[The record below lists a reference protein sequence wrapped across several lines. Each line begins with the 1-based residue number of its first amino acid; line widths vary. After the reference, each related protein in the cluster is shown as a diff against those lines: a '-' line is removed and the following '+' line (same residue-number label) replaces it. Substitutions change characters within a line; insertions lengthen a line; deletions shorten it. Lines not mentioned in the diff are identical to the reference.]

1 LELKIWPMKCE
12 IFKLDYLFILLLFA
26 GFFLFGCGDKEVVEV
41 SGSTGDYEVFSLLDS
56 TETGV
61 TFVNQ
66 LHERKDWNILFFDYF
81 YNGGGV
87 AAGDISGNGFPD
99 LFFTGNTAGNKL
111 FLNKGDMKFEDV
123 TSPSGIKNRRW
134 STGVLMVDINNDG
147 LLDIYVC
154 NGGPYEELDSLK
166 NELYINQGDGT
177 FIEAAEEYGIA
188 GQHRTTHASFFDYN
202 QNGLLDLFVMNYSD
216 LVFRVHDE
224 AKIRTNYPNEEYP
237 LNSSVLY
244 RNNGDGT
251 FTDVT
256 EEAGLMIPAFGLG
269 LITSDMTGNGL
280 IDIYISNDY
289 LIPNYLFVNQ
299 GDGTFV
305 DEINDRL
312 GHSSHFSMG
321 VDYADLNNDG
331 LLDIAEVDMM
341 PEDHVLNK
349 TYMRPMNAEMF
360 FKVLDM
366 GYLPQFMFN
375 CLHLQH
381 GFGIYSDI
389 AHMAGVGKT
398 DWSWAALLADV
409 TNDGWKDYFVSN
421 GFRRNL
427 KNNDYIME
435 DFPQVVEW
443 MAREQ
448 YDSAF
453 AFLQEYPG
461 YPLVNYMYQN
471 NGNLTFSNKAEEWG
485 LGTPTFSNGAIFVDL
500 DLDGDLDLIINN
512 VDQPA
517 FIYRNN
523 TSEKTDHQWIQF
535 EFTDDLQNQWPLNT
549 RVYIKLADGQL
560 LTEEFRPSRGFQG
573 TGDGIVHL
581 GLGSSPE
588 IVEIKIL
595 WPDGK
600 RTFLND
606 LELNKRHKIDINKV
620 DREPNTE
627 RNLPKYHFRHVSDRL
642 FSESFM
648 HKEDDYHDFDTEVLL
663 PYRHSRLGPFL
674 GVGDVNGNGF
684 EDFFI
689 GGAKGQS
696 GKLYL
701 LDPARGYYPGPCQPW
716 ENQSGSEDMGSVFFD
731 ANGNGLLDLY
741 IVSGGGGEFNP
752 GNELLR
758 DRLYL
763 NTGEG
768 CFEGPVP
775 NAIPDIR
782 SSGGRVIAGDFDG
795 DGIADLFVAGR
806 TYPGV
811 YPFPAESVLLR
822 NKGGVFEDVTDQW
835 APELRNIGM
844 VTDAVFHDFTNNGE
858 LDLLICGEW
867 MTLKLFIQENGKFID
882 RTEEWGL
889 GEHTGWWYSINLID
903 VNQNGRMDIVAGNLG
918 LNNKWGISKDKP
930 LHVFANDFDDNGTI
944 DIVLSSKYRGNLVP
958 LRGRECSSE
967 QMPFIQK
974 KFPTYSAFANATLEE
989 VYGREKL
996 EESLHYTAN
1005 EARSMVW
1012 VNEGQSFKPIPLPNL
1027 AQIGPVMT
1035 SLIMDVNE
1043 DGIPDI
1049 IIGGGLADTEPETTA
1064 LDSNRGLILVGNG
1077 DGTFAPLLLQ
1087 ESGIYFTSL
1096 NVRDLAAVTA
1106 GNYGGQVILTAG
1118 NNSHLQALHFLG
1130 KH

>member
-1 LELKIWPMKCE
+1 MKSV
-12 IFKLDYLFILLLFA
+12 IFRIDFFFIQLLFA
-26 GFFLFGCGDKEVVEV
+26 GLILCGCGDKEVAEV
-41 SGSTGDYEVFSLLDS
+41 SSSTIDYEVFSLLDS

-66 LHERKDWNILFFDYF
+66 LHEREDWSILFFDYF

-111 FLNKGDMKFEDV
+111 FLNKGDMKFEEV
-123 TSPSGIKNRRW
+123 TSQAGIKNRRW

-154 NGGPYEELDSLK
+154 NGGPYEVLDSLK

-177 FIEAAEEYGIA
+177 FIESAEEYGIA

-224 AKIRTNYPNEEYP
+224 AKIRTNYPSEEYP
-237 LNSSVLY
+237 LNSCVLY

-321 VDYADLNNDG
+321 VDYADMNNDG

-349 TYMRPMNAEMF
+349 TFMRPMNSEMF

-435 DFPQVVEW
+435 DFPQVVDW
-443 MAREQ
+443 MAQEQ

-471 NGNLTFSNKAEEWG
+471 NGDLTFSNKAEEWG
-485 LGTPTFSNGAIFVDL
+485 LGTATFSNGAIFVDL
-500 DLDGDLDLIINN
+500 DLDGDLDLVINN

-523 TSEKTDHQWIQF
+523 TSDKTDHHWIQF
-535 EFTDDLQNQWPLNT
+535 QFTDDLQNQWPLNT
-549 RVYIKLADGQL
+549 RVYIKLVDGQL
-560 LTEEFRPSRGFQG
+560 LTEELRPSRGFQG
-573 TGDGIVHL
+573 TGDGTVHL

-588 IVEIKIL
+588 VEEIKIL

-600 RTFLND
+600 LTFLNN
-606 LELNKRHKIDINKV
+606 LELNKRHIIDINKV
-620 DREPNTE
+620 DRETTTE
-627 RNLPKYHFRHVSDRL
+627 KNLPKYHFRHVSDRL

-663 PYRHSRLGPFL
+663 PYRQSRLGPFL
-674 GVGDVNGNGF
+674 GVGDVNGDGF

-716 ENQSGSEDMGSVFFD
+716 ERQSGSEDMGSVLFD
-731 ANGNGLLDLY
+731 ANGNGLLDLF
-741 IVSGGGGEFNP
+741 IASGGGGEFNP
-752 GNELLR
+752 GDELLR

-795 DGIADLFVAGR
+795 DGMTDLFVAGR
-806 TYPGV
+806 TSPGE

-867 MTLKLFIQENGKFID
+867 MTLKLFVQENGKFID

-918 LNNKWGISKDKP
+918 LNNKWRISRDKP

-967 QMPFIQK
+967 QMPFIKK

-989 VYGREKL
+989 VYDREKL

-1012 VNEGQSFKPIPLPNL
+1012 VNEGHSFEPMPLPNL
-1027 AQIGPVMT
+1027 AQIGPVLT

-1049 IIGGGLADTEPETTA
+1049 IIGGGLANTEPETTA
-1064 LDSNRGLILVGNG
+1064 FDSNRGLILIGNG
-1077 DGTFAPLLLQ
+1077 DGTFEPMLLQ

-1096 NVRDLAAVTA
+1096 NVRDLAAVSA

-1118 NNSHLQALHFLG
+1118 NNSYLQALHFFG